1 MHLLHSP
8 FIQNWLH
15 EHFNIILIS
24 GIHLTKGEMFGVLN
38 FITCHNAYST
48 VEYVKTCGGIS
59 YHISLWYL
67 YYVKNIVTDIPENIS
82 SNLKKQSHCFPF
94 IYTRSL
100 VVFTHRL

>member
-24 GIHLTKGEMFGVLN
+24 EIHLTKGEMFGVLN

-59 YHISLWYL
+59 YSISPQYP

-82 SNLKKQSHCFPF
+82 SNLKYSHIVFHSYIPH
-94 IYTRSL
+94 SL
-100 VVFTHRL
+100 VIFAPRL